1 MDKRS
6 ICQPRQARDKEFY
19 NWSMTI
25 PYPSGLKM
33 RCAHFFGCVV
43 FILNTTMRR
52 CAVRARAQPLPLYL
66 STILYTRVRPASF
79 LSRSLSLLARTS
91 AYLLCESSS
100 PRVLSER
107 GCFVPATG
115 RCITYN
121 KLREYTHT
129 HTKATTRLVGDLG
142 RLPGILREITST
154 FRGVFD
160 YKQLCTSRVEF
171 KTLAASPCRPP
182 ASLCSSVP
190 WNPVA
195 SSVCPAASPSAANRS
210 SSARWWHHS
219 HRR

>member
-1 MDKRS
+1 VTHTRCLLGGHRLPSSPQSPPPPPPGLHVAARELKALRISERWCDCGMDKRS

-129 HTKATTRLVGDLG
+129 HQG
-142 RLPGILREITST
+142 
-154 FRGVFD
+154 
-160 YKQLCTSRVEF
+160 YH
-171 KTLAASPCRPP
+171 
-182 ASLCSSVP
+182 
-190 WNPVA
+190 A
-195 SSVCPAASPSAANRS
+195 SSGRFGALTGHFERNYKYISGGFRL
-210 SSARWWHHS
+210 
-219 HRR
+219 